1 LFENVFFLLN
11 PRKTTTTHTTKRN
24 KQQKKEKK
32 NKKKQR
38 QQDMDN
44 GRGQEMESMRSTD

>member
-11 PRKTTTTHTTKRN
+11 PGKTTTTTHTSNRR
-24 KQQKKEKK
+24 KEKK
-32 NKKKQR
+32 NEKKQR
-38 QQDMDN
+38 HQDMDN